1 LIEIIIKEQLKDK
14 KMKISI
20 WSDVRCPFCY
30 IGKRKFEMALEK
42 FEHKDDVQVEWQ
54 SFELDPNL
62 VTEKDVNAV
71 DHLAQIK
78 GISKAKAKEMNQ
90 YVAQVAKEVGLDF
103 NFEKV
108 IVANS
113 FNAHRLIQFAKS
125 KGLGNEA
132 EEALFKAH
140 FIEGKNIDD
149 NEILAQTAVSI
160 GLAEKESTEI
170 LASDA
175 FAKEVKQD
183 ELQAQHFGISGVPFF
198 VLNDKYAVSGAQ
210 SPETFLQALEQT
222 WKETVEEKK
231 PVIINQGESCSIDGN
246 CD

>member
-1 LIEIIIKEQLKDK
+1 
-14 KMKISI
+14 MKVNI

-30 IGKRKFEMALEK
+30 IGKRKFEIALEK
-42 FEHKDDVQVEWQ
+42 FQHKNEVEVEWQ

-62 VTEKDVNAV
+62 VTEKDVNAL
-71 DHLAQIK
+71 DHLAEIK

-108 IVANS
+108 VVANS

-140 FIEGKNIDD
+140 FIEGKNID
-149 NEILAQTAVSI
+149 NKEVLLHIAINI
-160 GLAEKESTEI
+160 GLDENETTKM
-170 LASDA
+170 LASNA

-183 ELQAQHFGISGVPFF
+183 EMQAQDFGISGVPFF

-210 SPETFLQALEQT
+210 SPETFLKAMEQT
-222 WKETVEEKK
+222 WKEFEEVKK
-231 PVIINQGESCSIDGN
+231 PVVITEGESCSIDGTCN
-246 CD
+246 